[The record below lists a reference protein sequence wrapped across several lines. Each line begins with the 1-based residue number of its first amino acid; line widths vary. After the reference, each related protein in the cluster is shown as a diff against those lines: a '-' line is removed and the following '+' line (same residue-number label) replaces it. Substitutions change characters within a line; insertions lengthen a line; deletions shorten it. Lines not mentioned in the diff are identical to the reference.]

1 MNWNGV
7 TLNNKKV
14 TLLMNFS
21 VFKTPQTA
29 DEISKASDIQKY
41 KKHGASSECMEYH
54 HAYTQDAFPAW
65 FHCLKPLSLRTN

>member
-1 MNWNGV
+1 MNWNAV

-29 DEISKASDIQKY
+29 DEISKASDTEIQK
-41 KKHGASSECMEYH
+41 AQC
-54 HAYTQDAFPAW
+54 QQ
-65 FHCLKPLSLRTN
+65 